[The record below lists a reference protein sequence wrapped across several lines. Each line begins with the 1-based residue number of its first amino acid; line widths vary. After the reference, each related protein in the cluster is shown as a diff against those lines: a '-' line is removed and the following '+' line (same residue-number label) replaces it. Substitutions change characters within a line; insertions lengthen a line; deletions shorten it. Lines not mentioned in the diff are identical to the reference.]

1 MYYSLNVKL
10 VDIRLHLLS
19 LVRQFV
25 LLFFVS
31 AWETIL

>member
-1 MYYSLNVKL
+1 MYYSLNIKL

-19 LVRQFV
+19 LVQQFV